1 MSRRG
6 SIAAWRGRRS
16 SAGSRFQSVRDRA
29 AFPDQL
35 CGFSPDMWCCSS
47 WRRWATRSIL
57 AAKHQKGG
65 VAAMTKLTRI
75 LLMSTAFY
83 AVVAV
88 SPASAE
94 LDVAKLKASIETSVE
109 ADYPKLEALYKD
121 IHAHP
126 EVAFQEVKT
135 AAKLAAEMRA
145 LGFEVTEKVG
155 KTGLVAIY
163 KNGDGPTI
171 LVRTELDALPMEE
184 KTGLSYASHDKT
196 DWNGRETFVAHSCG
210 HDIHMASWVG
220 TAKTLVGLKDQWH
233 GTLMFIAQPAEEIGS
248 GAKAM
253 LADGLFTRFPK
264 PDVGFALHDGAGAY
278 GTISYRVGIGSSN
291 SDSLFV
297 KFHGR
302 GGHGAAPQT
311 TIDPVM
317 IAARFI
323 VDVQSVISREK
334 DPTEFGVVSIGAIH
348 GGTAENI
355 IPDSVLLRG
364 TIRSFKPEVR
374 ARMLAG
380 IERTAKAAAAMSDAP
395 APEIKITEGAKAV
408 INDPGVVATAEKV
421 LKAAFGDKFR
431 PSPPVTPSEDYSEF
445 INAGVPSMFFRIG
458 VYEPER
464 VAAAREGEG
473 PQLPGNHSPLFA
485 PVPKPT
491 IETGVE
497 AMTLAVLSVFDQHAR
512 GK

>member
-1 MSRRG
+1 MN
-6 SIAAWRGRRS
+6 
-16 SAGSRFQSVRDRA
+16 RF
-29 AFPDQL
+29 
-35 CGFSPDMWCCSS
+35 
-47 WRRWATRSIL
+47 
-57 AAKHQKGG
+57 
-65 VAAMTKLTRI
+65 TKL
-75 LLMSTAFY
+75 LL
-83 AVVAV
+83 
-88 SPASAE
+88 ASAALCAVTILPARAE
-94 LDVAKLKASIETSVE
+94 IDVNSLKAAIETSVE
-109 ADYPKLEALYKD
+109 ADYPKLDALYKD

-126 EVAFQEVKT
+126 EIAFQEEKT
-135 AAKLAAEMRA
+135 ASKLAAEMRA

-171 LVRTELDALPMEE
+171 MVRTELDALPMEE

-196 DWNGRETFVAHSCG
+196 IWQGRETFVAHNCG

-220 TAKTLVGLKDQWH
+220 TAKTLVGLKDRWQ
-233 GTLMFIAQPAEEIGS
+233 GTLMFIAQPAEETVS

-253 LADGLFTRFPK
+253 LADGLFTRFKK
-264 PDVGFALHDGAGAY
+264 PDYGFALHDGPFAY

-291 SDSLFV
+291 SDSLAI

-302 GGHGAAPQT
+302 GGHGATPQA

-355 IPDSVLLRG
+355 IPDDVLLLG
-364 TIRSFKPEVR
+364 TIRTFKPEVR
-374 ARMLAG
+374 AKMLAG

-408 INDPGVVATAEKV
+408 MNDPGVVATAEKV
-421 LKAAFGDKFR
+421 LKAAFGDKLR
-431 PSPPVTPSEDYSEF
+431 PSPPGTPSEDFSEF
-445 INAGVPSMFFRIG
+445 INAGVPSMFFNIG

-464 VAAAREGEG
+464 VAAAREGTG
-473 PQLPGNHSPLFA
+473 PWPPSNHSPLFA

-497 AMTLAVLSVFDQHAR
+497 AMTLAVLSTFDQHAN

>member
-1 MSRRG
+1 MGRFFATLLAS
-6 SIAAWRGRRS
+6 AA
-16 SAGSRFQSVRDRA
+16 
-29 AFPDQL
+29 L
-35 CGFSPDMWCCSS
+35 C
-47 WRRWATRSIL
+47 
-57 AAKHQKGG
+57 
-65 VAAMTKLTRI
+65 
-75 LLMSTAFY
+75 
-83 AVVAV
+83 
-88 SPASAE
+88 ASLSLQTHAE
-94 LDVAKLKASIETSVE
+94 LDVVSLKSAIERSVE
-109 ADYPKLEALYKD
+109 SDYPKLDALYKD

-126 EVAFQEVKT
+126 EIAFQEEKT

-145 LGFEVTEKVG
+145 LGFEVTEHVG

-171 LVRTELDALPMEE
+171 MVRTELDALPMEE
-184 KTGLSYASHDKT
+184 KTGLPYASHDKT
-196 DWNGRETFVAHSCG
+196 IWQGRETFVAHSCG
-210 HDIHMASWVG
+210 HDIHMASWMG

-233 GTLMFIAQPAEEIGS
+233 GTLMFIAQPAEEILS

-264 PDVGFALHDGAGAY
+264 PNFGFALHDGPFAY
-278 GTISYRVGIGSSN
+278 GDVLYRVGIGSSN
-291 SDSLFV
+291 ADSLHI
-297 KFHGR
+297 KFRGR
-302 GGHGAAPQT
+302 GGHGAMPQA

-317 IAARFI
+317 MAARFV
-323 VDVQSVISREK
+323 VDVQSVVSREK

-355 IPDSVLLRG
+355 IPDDVMLFG
-364 TIRSFKPEVR
+364 TIRTFKPEVR
-374 ARMLAG
+374 AKMLAG
-380 IERTAKAAAAMSDAP
+380 IERTAKTVATMSNAP
-395 APEIKITEGAKAV
+395 EPEIKITEGAKAV
-408 INDPGVVATAEKV
+408 INDPGVVGTAEKV

-431 PSPPVTPSEDYSEF
+431 PSPPSTPSEDYSEF
-445 INAGVPSMFFRIG
+445 INAGVPSMFFNIG

-464 VAAAREGEG
+464 VAAAREGDG
-473 PQLPGNHSPLFA
+473 PQLPANHSPLFA

>member
-1 MSRRG
+1 MSSSREVIKERCVMKWFAKPLLV
-6 SIAAWRGRRS
+6 SVALSAA
-16 SAGSRFQSVRDRA
+16 
-29 AFPDQL
+29 
-35 CGFSPDMWCCSS
+35 
-47 WRRWATRSIL
+47 T
-57 AAKHQKGG
+57 
-65 VAAMTKLTRI
+65 
-75 LLMSTAFY
+75 LLP
-83 AVVAV
+83 VH
-88 SPASAE
+88 AE
-94 LDVAKLKASIETSVE
+94 IDVASLKAAIEKSVE
-109 ADYPKLEALYKD
+109 ADYPKLDALYKD

-126 EVAFQEVKT
+126 EIAFQEVKT
-135 AAKLAAEMRA
+135 ASKLAAEMRA
-145 LGFEVTEKVG
+145 LGFDVTEKVG

-171 LVRTELDALPMEE
+171 MVRTELDALPMEE
-184 KTGLSYASHDKT
+184 KTGLAYASHDKT
-196 DWNGRETFVAHSCG
+196 TWNGQETFVAHSCG

-220 TAKTLVGLKDQWH
+220 TAKTLVGLKDRWQ
-233 GTLMFIAQPAEEIGS
+233 GTLMFIAQPAEETVS
-248 GAKAM
+248 GARAM
-253 LADGLFTRFPK
+253 LADGVFTRFKK
-264 PDVGFALHDGAGAY
+264 PDFGFALHDVAAAY
-278 GTISYRVGIGSSN
+278 GTITYRVGIGSSN
-291 SDSLFV
+291 SDSLEIT
-297 KFHGR
+297 FHGR
-302 GGHGAAPQT
+302 GGHGAAPQR

-355 IPDSVLLRG
+355 IPDNVLLRG

-374 ARMLAG
+374 ARILAG

-408 INDPGVVATAEKV
+408 MNDPAVVETAAKV
-421 LKAAFGDKFR
+421 MRAAFGDKFKT
-431 PSPPVTPSEDYSEF
+431 SPPGTPSEDFSEF
-445 INAGVPSMFFRIG
+445 VNAGVPSMFFNIG

-464 VAAAREGEG
+464 VAAAADGTG
-473 PQLPGNHSPLFA
+473 PQLPSNHSPLFA

-497 AMTLAVLSVFDQHAR
+497 AMTLAVLSAFDQHAR

>member
-1 MSRRG
+1 MNRLAKTLLIS
-6 SIAAWRGRRS
+6 
-16 SAGSRFQSVRDRA
+16 A
-29 AFPDQL
+29 AFGAL
-35 CGFSPDMWCCSS
+35 G
-47 WRRWATRSIL
+47 L
-57 AAKHQKGG
+57 AP
-65 VAAMTKLTRI
+65 VR
-75 LLMSTAFY
+75 
-83 AVVAV
+83 
-88 SPASAE
+88 AE
-94 LDVAKLKASIETSVE
+94 LDVASLKASIEKSVE
-109 ADYPKLEALYKD
+109 ADYPKLDSLYKE

-126 EVAFQEVKT
+126 EIAFQEVKT
-135 AAKLAAEMRA
+135 AERLAAEMRA

-163 KNGDGPTI
+163 RNGEGPTI
-171 LVRTELDALPMEE
+171 MVRTELDALPMEE
-184 KTGLSYASHDKT
+184 KTGLAYASHDKT
-196 DWNGRETFVAHSCG
+196 TWNGRETFVAHSCG

-233 GTLMFIAQPAEEIGS
+233 GTLMFIAQPAEETVS

-264 PDVGFALHDGAGAY
+264 PDFGFALHDGAFAY
-278 GTISYRVGIGSSN
+278 GRISYRVGIGSSN
-291 SDSLFV
+291 SDGLYI

-302 GGHGAAPQT
+302 GGHGAAPQQ

-317 IAARFI
+317 MAARFV

-355 IPDSVLLRG
+355 IPDDVLLLG
-364 TIRSFKPEVR
+364 TIRTFKPAVR
-374 ARMLAG
+374 AKMLAG
-380 IERTAKAAAAMSDAP
+380 IERTAKAVAAMSDAP
-395 APEIKITEGAKAV
+395 APDIKLVEGAKAV
-408 INDPGVVATAEKV
+408 MNDPEVVETAAKALKV
-421 LKAAFGDKFR
+421 AFGDNFKT
-431 PSPPVTPSEDYSEF
+431 SPPGTPSEDFSEF
-445 INAGVPSMFFRIG
+445 VAAGVPSMFFNIG

-464 VAAAREGEG
+464 VAAAANGSG
-473 PQLPGNHSPLFA
+473 PQLPSNHSPLFA

-497 AMTLAVLSVFDQHAR
+497 AMTLAVLSAFDRHAR

>member
-1 MSRRG
+1 MNRFARPLLLS
-6 SIAAWRGRRS
+6 AA
-16 SAGSRFQSVRDRA
+16 
-29 AFPDQL
+29 L
-35 CGFSPDMWCCSS
+35 CV
-47 WRRWATRSIL
+47 AT
-57 AAKHQKGG
+57 
-65 VAAMTKLTRI
+65 
-75 LLMSTAFY
+75 
-83 AVVAV
+83 VVPV
-88 SPASAE
+88 HAE
-94 LDVAKLKASIETSVE
+94 IDVIKLKAAIETSVE
-109 ADYPKLEALYKD
+109 ADYPKLDVLYKE

-126 EVAFQEVKT
+126 ELAFEEVKT
-135 AAKLAAEMRA
+135 AARLAAEMRA

-171 LVRTELDALPMEE
+171 MVRTELDALPMEE
-184 KTGLSYASHDKT
+184 KTGLAYASRDKT
-196 DWNGRETFVAHSCG
+196 TWNGRETFVAHSCG

-233 GTLMFIAQPAEEIGS
+233 GTLMFIAQPAEETVS

-253 LADGLFTRFPK
+253 LADGLFTRFKK
-264 PDVGFALHDGAGAY
+264 PDFAFALHDGPFPY
-278 GTISYRVGIGSSN
+278 GYVSYRVGIGSSN
-291 SDSLFV
+291 SDSLFI
-297 KFHGR
+297 KFRGR
-302 GGHGAAPQT
+302 GGHGAAPQR

-348 GGTAENI
+348 SGTAENI
-355 IPDSVLLRG
+355 IPDDALVLG
-364 TIRSFKPEVR
+364 TIRTFKPEVR
-374 ARMLAG
+374 AKMLAG

-408 INDPGVVATAEKV
+408 MNDPAVVATAEKV

-431 PSPPVTPSEDYSEF
+431 TSPPGTPSEDFSEF
-445 INAGVPSMFFRIG
+445 INAGVPSMFFNIG

-464 VAAAREGEG
+464 AVAANNGTG
-473 PQLPGNHSPLFA
+473 PELPSNHSPLFA

-491 IETGVE
+491 IETGIK
-497 AMTLAVLSVFDQHAR
+497 AMTLAVLSAFDQHAQ

>member
-1 MSRRG
+1 MN
-6 SIAAWRGRRS
+6 
-16 SAGSRFQSVRDRA
+16 RF
-29 AFPDQL
+29 
-35 CGFSPDMWCCSS
+35 
-47 WRRWATRSIL
+47 
-57 AAKHQKGG
+57 
-65 VAAMTKLTRI
+65 TKL
-75 LLMSTAFY
+75 LL
-83 AVVAV
+83 
-88 SPASAE
+88 ASAALCAVTILPARAE
-94 LDVAKLKASIETSVE
+94 IDVNSLKAAIETSVE
-109 ADYPKLEALYKD
+109 ADYPKLDALYKD

-126 EVAFQEVKT
+126 EIAFQEEKT
-135 AAKLAAEMRA
+135 ASKLAAEMRA

-163 KNGDGPTI
+163 KNGEGPTI
-171 LVRTELDALPMEE
+171 MVRTELDALPMEE

-196 DWNGRETFVAHSCG
+196 IWQGRETFVAHSCG

-220 TAKTLVGLKDQWH
+220 TAKTLVGLKDKWQ
-233 GTLMFIAQPAEEIGS
+233 GTLMFIAQPAEETVS

-253 LADGLFTRFPK
+253 LADGLFTRFKK
-264 PDVGFALHDGAGAY
+264 PDYGFALHDGPFAY

-291 SDSLFV
+291 SDSLAI

-302 GGHGAAPQT
+302 GGHGAAPQS

-355 IPDSVLLRG
+355 IPDDVLLLG
-364 TIRSFKPEVR
+364 TIRTFKPEVR
-374 ARMLAG
+374 AKMLAG

-408 INDPGVVATAEKV
+408 MNDPGVVATAEKV
-421 LKAAFGDKFR
+421 LKAAFGDKLR
-431 PSPPVTPSEDYSEF
+431 PSPPGTPSEDFSEF
-445 INAGVPSMFFRIG
+445 INAGVPSMFFNID

-464 VAAAREGEG
+464 VAAAREGTG
-473 PQLPGNHSPLFA
+473 PWPPSNHSPLFA

-497 AMTLAVLSVFDQHAR
+497 AMTLAVLSTFDQHAN

>member
-1 MSRRG
+1 MTRLLATLLAS
-6 SIAAWRGRRS
+6 AALFTSLPVQAR
-16 SAGSRFQSVRDRA
+16 
-29 AFPDQL
+29 
-35 CGFSPDMWCCSS
+35 
-47 WRRWATRSIL
+47 
-57 AAKHQKGG
+57 
-65 VAAMTKLTRI
+65 
-75 LLMSTAFY
+75 
-83 AVVAV
+83 
-88 SPASAE
+88 AE
-94 LDVAKLKASIETSVE
+94 LDVVSLKSAIDRSVE
-109 ADYPKLEALYKD
+109 SDYPKLDALYKD

-126 EVAFQEVKT
+126 EIAFQEEKT
-135 AAKLAAEMRA
+135 AARLAAEMRA
-145 LGFEVTEKVG
+145 LGFEVTEHVG

-163 KNGDGPTI
+163 KNGGGPTI

-184 KTGLSYASHDKT
+184 KTGLAYASHDKT
-196 DWNGRETFVAHSCG
+196 IWQGRETFVAHSCG

-264 PDVGFALHDGAGAY
+264 PDFGFALHANGAAY
-278 GTISYRVGIGSSN
+278 GTVRYNVGIGSSN
-291 SDSLFV
+291 ADGLSI
-297 KFHGR
+297 KFRGR
-302 GGHGAAPQT
+302 GGHGAAPQA

-317 IAARFI
+317 MAARFV
-323 VDVQSVISREK
+323 VDVQSVVSREK
-334 DPTEFGVVSIGAIH
+334 DPSEFGVVSIGAIH
-348 GGTAENI
+348 AGTAANI
-355 IPDSVLLRG
+355 IPDDVVLAG
-364 TIRSFKPEVR
+364 TIRSYKPEVR
-374 ARMLAG
+374 AKMLAG
-380 IERTAKAAAAMSDAP
+380 IERTAKAVAAMSNAP
-395 APEIKITEGAKAV
+395 DPEIKITEGTKAV

-421 LKAAFGDKFR
+421 LKAAFGDKFT

-445 INAGVPSMFFRIG
+445 INVGVPSMFFKIG

-473 PQLPGNHSPLFA
+473 PGLPGNHSPLFA

-512 GK
+512 ER